1 MRIVSIHKGIEK
13 IFDSETTQ
21 VAIGRRDEGVA
32 VDLDLTPD
40 TLVSRMHALLWH
52 EDGQYLIE
60 DLNSRAGTQING
72 SEIKGKGK
80 RLLRTSDIITIGETV
95 LRIRR
100 TPETAN
106 QPGKNP
112 NKEAANQLLEIT
124 PSLDANKAAFKAD
137 EPATLDA
144 VRQRLTLFYELPLQ
158 FGEETR
164 VDALLQL
171 IVERVVHLIDGAQRG
186 AILVKDKN
194 GKLVLKAHLPASN
207 PAVSLTLAQQ
217 AIDERSAFI
226 YPPVSLKKPS
236 VSDSIGIYNIDCA
249 MYAPLLWMGETFGVV
264 CVDNEK
270 DKDEDKTKK
279 TRGKAFD
286 ADDLRLL
293 QAVAH
298 HAAMAVANLELHE
311 QQNRQM
317 EVLSDMLKLVSP
329 QVAEIVKQRG
339 KVRLGGEFRDV
350 TILLADIRGFTNLS
364 ATMTPNDVTQML
376 EDYFGCLVPVIFEHY
391 GMIDKF
397 VGDAVL
403 AVFGSPDAD
412 EEQHLHAIQ
421 AALKMQREL
430 QPINARRAARGQRTG
445 QLGIGIHCGEVVHG
459 FIGTTERM
467 EYTAI
472 GDTVNR
478 ASRFCDGAGGGE
490 VLISTELFQYV
501 WNKIKAE
508 QTSIATKHEGNL
520 LAYRVEGLR

>member
-1 MRIVSIHKGIEK
+1 MRIVSTYKGIEK

-40 TLVSRMHALLWH
+40 ALVSRMHALLWH

-95 LRIRR
+95 LRVRR
-100 TPETAN
+100 APETAN
-106 QPGKNP
+106 QPGKSP
-112 NKEAANQLLEIT
+112 DKEPADQLLQVT

-137 EPATLDA
+137 DPGTLDA

-164 VDALLQL
+164 IDGLLQL

-217 AIDERSAFI
+217 AMDERSAFI
-226 YPPVSLKKPS
+226 YPPVSIRKPS
-236 VSDSIGIYNIDCA
+236 VSDSIGTYNIECA
-249 MYAPLLWMGETFGVV
+249 MYAPLLWRGETFGAV

-270 DKDEDKTKK
+270 GKAA
-279 TRGKAFD
+279 GKAFD

-311 QQNRQM
+311 ERGRQM
-317 EVLSDMLKLVSP
+317 EVVSNMLKLVSP
-329 QVAEIVKQRG
+329 QIGERLKQRG
-339 KVRLGGEFRDV
+339 QVRLGGEFRDV

-397 VGDAVL
+397 VGDAIL
-403 AVFGSPDAD
+403 AVFGSPEAD

-421 AALKMQREL
+421 AALKMQSEL
-430 QPINARRAARGQRTG
+430 QRINAQRSARSQRTG

-467 EYTAI
+467 EYTVI

-490 VLISTELFQYV
+490 VLISAELYQYV